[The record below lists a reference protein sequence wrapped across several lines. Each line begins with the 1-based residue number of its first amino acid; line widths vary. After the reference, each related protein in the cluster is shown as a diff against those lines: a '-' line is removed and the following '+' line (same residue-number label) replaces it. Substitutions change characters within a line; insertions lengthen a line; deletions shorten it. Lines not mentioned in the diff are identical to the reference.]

1 MATSSIDGFLTQPEF
16 RLAKEIQLK
25 EFLRADNMYSDME
38 RICMLYTGV
47 KQMVQDHDRARCNLP
62 KHPAVIQY
70 LIKKSIPQ
78 LLRVGDSM
86 MRSEALAR
94 LDALESDNI
103 AMELVDVDD
112 DDEVSLE
119 DEEHESL
126 VYQRRH
132 KRETRQARAL
142 EKLATAK
149 KARSFLDLLHEANLE
164 ALPSHVP
171 TYLRAAVGPPS
182 SSARRHFCSVCGYF
196 ANYTCT
202 VCGARF
208 CCIRC
213 QKIHTDTRCQKFV
226 A

>member
-1 MATSSIDGFLTQPEF
+1 MGGLALGASLQQHRLSNGTCFLWQTAYCTGEAYLPESLLLVLSTHLLLPVVPCPHASMNVNIARAYVHAVFTSVHVSCLLFGIALFLV
-16 RLAKEIQLK
+16 AI
-25 EFLRADNMYSDME
+25 
-38 RICMLYTGV
+38 
-47 KQMVQDHDRARCNLP
+47 
-62 KHPAVIQY
+62 
-70 LIKKSIPQ
+70 
-78 LLRVGDSM
+78 
-86 MRSEALAR
+86 AR

-112 DDEVSLE
+112 DEDVSLE

-142 EKLATAK
+142 EKLASAK
-149 KARSFLDLLHEANLE
+149 KTRSFLDLLHEANLE

-202 VCGARF
+202 ICGARF

-213 QKIHTDTRCQKFV
+213 QKIHTDTRCQKFI